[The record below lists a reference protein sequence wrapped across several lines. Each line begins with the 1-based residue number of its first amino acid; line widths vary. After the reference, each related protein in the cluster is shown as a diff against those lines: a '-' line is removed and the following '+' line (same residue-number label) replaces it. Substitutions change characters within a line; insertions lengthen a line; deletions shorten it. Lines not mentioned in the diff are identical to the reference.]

1 MSASQILLSMSCIA
15 LARSSSIFSSS
26 FGSIANRRMIMP
38 QMASTT
44 MTMQQQRQQIHG
56 SSCSGAFIV
65 PSSRHRQ
72 TIAGGGRSV
81 RRSFAANVR
90 LSIQTNHDAT
100 STTTTTT
107 ANQSNSSWDNNSNS
121 KCTSQSEFMLRD
133 TVLVTDQNDNILSSA
148 TKKSSHEFSPSQPH
162 GILHRAFSVF
172 LLDSSTNELLL
183 QKRASSKITFPNVW
197 TNTCCSHPLHGMD
210 PSEVDDHNG
219 IVDGQSQQN
228 ASINVAG
235 VKNAAVRKL
244 EHELGI
250 PRGELGVEEFKF
262 LTRVQYW
269 AADTVTHGE
278 DSPWGEHEIDY
289 ILFITIPSKEKLT
302 LQPHPEEVDETRWV
316 SQSQLLEMFDDASL
330 LFSPWFRIIAQR
342 WLMVDKNSHDN
353 AGIGNNEKDESTVG
367 GWWDDLDRTM
377 NTDDFCDY
385 NTIHRFDP
393 TSEHMGGAGSAGPLF
408 DGPM

>member
-1 MSASQILLSMSCIA
+1 
-15 LARSSSIFSSS
+15 
-26 FGSIANRRMIMP
+26 MP